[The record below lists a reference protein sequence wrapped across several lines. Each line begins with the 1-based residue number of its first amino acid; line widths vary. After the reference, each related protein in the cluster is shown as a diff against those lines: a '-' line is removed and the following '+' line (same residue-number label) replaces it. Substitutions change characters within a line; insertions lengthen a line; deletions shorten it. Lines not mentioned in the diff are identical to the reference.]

1 MAAAERY
8 YTALEH
14 AVAGRLYAS
23 WPGSGRIIWS
33 VAVTS
38 DEVFELVRADLV
50 KPWQVPTQMG
60 RDPQTCYEAT
70 ALGRRLAQQDAG
82 TAPAGPHG
90 DLIYLRRPR

>member
-38 DEVFELVRADLV
+38 DEVFELVRAELV
-50 KPWQVPTQMG
+50 KPWQVPTRTG
-60 RDPQTCYEAT
+60 DDPQTCYEAT
-70 ALGRRLAQQDAG
+70 ALGRRLALQEAG
-82 TAPAGPHG
+82 AAPAGPHG
-90 DLIYLRRPR
+90 EQIYLRRPR